1 MGLPF
6 HTLKTEMEKCCP
18 ELQISEQAAEEMR
31 QQIDIIIQG
40 VCEQAKMQTTGAGK
54 KRVGYKIVKDVLNQT
69 GVTEIAIRFRYLRRR
84 DTTEEKEDT
93 E

>member
-40 VCEQAKMQTTGAGK
+40 YVNKQKCKQL
-54 KRVGYKIVKDVLNQT
+54 VL
-69 GVTEIAIRFRYLRRR
+69 ERR
-84 DTTEEKEDT
+84 E
-93 E
+93 